1 MNKAANIYS
10 TNRYSSA
17 SPRRAIRRKP
27 PVRPT
32 HRNSPWWLSLII
44 VGSIFAMLCISIN
57 LRAFSSTRAEIEQ
70 HTRLS
75 TEIQNLIDENLALQE
90 EIHMIK
96 TNPAVIKRE
105 ANKIGVVL
113 ENHKFPVQTN

>member
-17 SPRRAIRRKP
+17 TPRRAIRRKP
-27 PVRPT
+27 AVRTT

-57 LRAFSSTRAEIEQ
+57 LRAFSSTRSEIEQ

-113 ENHKFPVQTN
+113 ENNKFPVQTN